1 MGKGLLYKKRSLDL
15 MVLKIL
21 GYSTWQMTV
30 KFKMWVPSKG
40 QFKGTARREWES
52 KDEVW
57 M

>member
-1 MGKGLLYKKRSLDL
+1 

-30 KFKMWVPSKG
+30 KFKTWVPSKG